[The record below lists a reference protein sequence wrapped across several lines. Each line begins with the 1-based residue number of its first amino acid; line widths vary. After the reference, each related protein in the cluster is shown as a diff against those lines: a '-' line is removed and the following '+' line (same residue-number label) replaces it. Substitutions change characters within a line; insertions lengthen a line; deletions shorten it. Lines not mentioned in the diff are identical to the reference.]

1 MTEHAT
7 TEHSKADTEM
17 CQILEELLAA
27 DIDISARAVARKH
40 SSIKAASSI
49 TRHDNRR
56 ALLAQYQERQRAFRQ
71 WLLRLPKQSRA
82 NIAADMALKDNR
94 IKELEKQVELLTA
107 SHLALIRT
115 VGELGG
121 FSKWAKFY
129 DNYAEARRQLEKMN
143 ALQVTTIL
151 PIS

>member
-7 TEHSKADTEM
+7 TEHIKADAEM

-49 TRHDNRR
+49 TRHDSRR
-56 ALLAQYQERQRAFRQ
+56 ALLTQYQERQRAFRQ
-71 WLLRLPKQSRA
+71 WLLRLPKRSRA

-121 FSKWAKFY
+121 FSKWTKFY
-129 DNYAEARRQLEKMN
+129 DNYAEARRQLETMN

-151 PIS
+151 PIR